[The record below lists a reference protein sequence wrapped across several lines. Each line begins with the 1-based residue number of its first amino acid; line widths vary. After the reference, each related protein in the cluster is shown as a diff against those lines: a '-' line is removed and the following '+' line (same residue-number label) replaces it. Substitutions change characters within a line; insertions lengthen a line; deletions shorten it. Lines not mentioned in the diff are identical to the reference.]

1 MQAEVDKIYSKLAI
15 FAYTSRA
22 AGSFGGSLL
31 GLLGTERGTK
41 MVSMYERERERESF
55 TGFLIH
61 STQCTNLLR
70 VYIGRRAT
78 VTVILIE
85 IISRQCLKPH
95 ACMGLSHTAGHQ
107 L

>member
-1 MQAEVDKIYSKLAI
+1 MQAEVDKIYSKSAI

-41 MVSMYERERERESF
+41 MVSMYERERESF